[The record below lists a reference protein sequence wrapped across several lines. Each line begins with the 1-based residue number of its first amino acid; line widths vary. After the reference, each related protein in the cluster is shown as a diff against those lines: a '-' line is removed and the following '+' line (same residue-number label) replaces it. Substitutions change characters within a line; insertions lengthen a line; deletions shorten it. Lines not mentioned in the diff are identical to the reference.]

1 MRKTIQT
8 DFVYLQYMQF
18 VLNRASANDY
28 INSISD
34 KLQDKMTELGT
45 IKLPKD
51 EAEVKPPSYS
61 NYVEVLKINYP
72 LAEIKK
78 FASQY
83 KLKVS
88 GSKREILTRIYAHLH
103 LSIACLKIQKLV
115 RGRITRTYI
124 SAHGPAYKDRS
135 LCTNDTDFM
144 TMDSLSDL
152 KFHYFISYKDEDGFI
167 YGYDIVSLYNLIEKN
182 METATNPYN
191 RKSFPKS
198 LIGDF
203 YLLLRTARCLNIS
216 LDLNIEADIISPAQS
231 VELRALDLF
240 QKIDALGNYSDPK
253 WFLSLTRN
261 QLTKFTRELHDI
273 FSYRAQLVPEIKR
286 NICPPHGEPFYNVNL
301 HYIQHCPDMTDIRNF
316 VLSIMEKFVN
326 HGINSDSKSLGAYY
340 VLAALTLVNETAAAS
355 LPWLYQS
362 VVYL

>member
-1 MRKTIQT
+1 
-8 DFVYLQYMQF
+8 MQF
-18 VLNRASANDY
+18 AKTLTRIGVNDY
-28 INSISD
+28 MKCISD
-34 KLQDKMTELGT
+34 KLEYKMTELGT
-45 IKLPKD
+45 IKSSKNETDCKSPTF
-51 EAEVKPPSYS
+51 S

-83 KLKVS
+83 KLKIS
-88 GSKREILTRIYAHLH
+88 GTKREIVCRIFTHLH
-103 LSIACLKIQKLV
+103 FSLASIKIQRIMRGYVV
-115 RGRITRTYI
+115 RKYM

-144 TMDSLSDL
+144 TMEPLTDL
-152 KFHYFISYKDEDGFI
+152 KFNYFISYKDEDGFI
-167 YGYDIVSLYNLIEKN
+167 YGYDMVSLYNLIEKN

-198 LIGDF
+198 LISNF
-203 YLLLRTARCLNIS
+203 YLVLRIARCLNIG

-240 QKIDALGNYSDPK
+240 QKIDALGNYSDPQ
-253 WFLSLTRN
+253 WFLSLGRQ
-261 QLTKFTRELHDI
+261 QLTKFVRELHDI
-273 FSYRAQLVPEIKR
+273 FSYRAQLIPEIKR

-301 HYIQHCPDMTDIRNF
+301 HYIQHTLDMIDIRNF
-316 VLSIMEKFVN
+316 VLAIMEKFVN
-326 HGINSDSKSLGAYY
+326 HGINTDSKSLGAYY

>member
-1 MRKTIQT
+1 
-8 DFVYLQYMQF
+8 MQF
-18 VLNRASANDY
+18 ILNRGSANDY
-28 INSISD
+28 IKCISD
-34 KLQDKMTELGT
+34 KLQDKMTNLGT
-45 IKLPKD
+45 IKLSKD
-51 EAEVKPPSYS
+51 QMELKTPTSS
-61 NYVEVLKINYP
+61 NYDEVLKINYP
-72 LAEIKK
+72 LNEIKN

-88 GSKREILTRIYAHLH
+88 GSKREIMCRIYAHLH
-103 LSIACLKIQKLV
+103 LSVACLKIQKLTRGHIV
-115 RGRITRTYI
+115 RNYMV
-124 SAHGPAYKDRS
+124 AHGPAYKTRT

-144 TMDSLSDL
+144 TMEPLSDL
-152 KFHYFISYKDEDGFI
+152 DFHYFISYKDEDGFI
-167 YGYDIVSLYNLIEKN
+167 YGFDMVSLYNLIEQN
-182 METATNPYN
+182 MEAATNPYN

-198 LIGDF
+198 LISKF
-203 YLLLRTARCLNIS
+203 YLVLRIARSLNIV

-240 QKIDALGNYSDPK
+240 QKIDALGNYSHPQ

-261 QLTKFTRELHDI
+261 QLTKFMRELHDI

-286 NICPPHGEPFYNVNL
+286 NICPPHGDPFYNVNL
-301 HYIQHCPDMTDIRNF
+301 HYIQHCPDMIDIRIF

-326 HGINSDSKSLGAYY
+326 HGINTDSKSLGAYY
-340 VLAALTLVNETAAAS
+340 VLAALTLVNETAASA